1 MEELIRIR
9 LRMRDGN
16 ITEID
21 VAEIL
26 DIDGKPFIHPEEAD
40 SKLDTVIDSINHTN
54 GRVDVMQQMLQSL
67 LAPTP

>member
-1 MEELIRIR
+1 MEEVIRIR

-21 VAEIL
+21 VADIL
-26 DIDGKPFIHPEEAD
+26 EIDGKPFIHQADAD